1 MITTRRILLSA
12 LAATPFA
19 VPARG
24 FAQGGT
30 ASDPRLGERSSGSPD
45 AKVVVEEWFSL
56 TCSHCAHFAN
66 TVYPQVKKE
75 LIDTGKCR
83 LVYKDFPL
91 DQVALTA
98 AMVAR
103 ALPPERYS
111 AFIGALFASQDRW
124 AFNRQVN
131 NTEEIWKMAALAGM
145 NRATF
150 DATVGDAKLKTAILE
165 GQQEANKKL
174 QVNST
179 PSFIIKGQ
187 MYAGALSFERFSQLV
202 AAAAS

>member
-1 MITTRRILLSA
+1 MPTTRRILLST

-19 VPARG
+19 MPSRG
-24 FAQGGT
+24 FAQGG
-30 ASDPRLGERSSGSPD
+30 AAGDPRMAERSSGNAD

-56 TCSHCAHFAN
+56 TCSHCAHFA
-66 TVYPQVKKE
+66 TAVYPQVKKE
-75 LIDTGKCR
+75 LIDTGKMR
-83 LVYKDFPL
+83 LVYRDFPL
-91 DQVALTA
+91 DQIALTA

-103 ALPPERYS
+103 ALPVDRYG
-111 AFIGALFASQDRW
+111 AFIAALFASQDRW

-131 NTEEIWKMAALAGM
+131 NVEEIWKMAALAGM
-145 NRATF
+145 SRSTF
-150 DATVGDAKLKTAILE
+150 DATVADTKFKTWILE

-187 MYAGALSFERFSQLV
+187 MYAGALTLERLTQLV
-202 AAAAS
+202 AAAS

>member
-12 LAATPFA
+12 LAATPFV

-24 FAQGGT
+24 YAQG
-30 ASDPRLGERSSGSPD
+30 ADPRLGERSVGNAD

-56 TCSHCAHFAN
+56 TCSHCAHFAM

-91 DQVALTA
+91 DQIALTA

-103 ALPPERYS
+103 ALPADRYS

-150 DATVGDAKLKTAILE
+150 DATVADTKLRTAILE
-165 GQQEANKKL
+165 AQQEANKKL

-187 MYAGALSFERFSQLV
+187 MYAGALSFERFAELV
-202 AAAAS
+202 NAAAS

>member
-19 VPARG
+19 MPARG
-24 FAQGGT
+24 FAQGT
-30 ASDPRLGERSSGSPD
+30 AADPRMTERSSGNAD

-56 TCSHCAHFAN
+56 TCSHCAHFAKE
-66 TVYPQVKKE
+66 VYPKVKAE
-75 LIDTGKCR
+75 LIDTGKVR
-83 LVYKDFPL
+83 LVYRDFPL
-91 DQVALTA
+91 DQIALTA

-103 ALPPERYS
+103 ALPAERYS
-111 AFIGALFASQDRW
+111 AFIHALFASQDRW
-124 AFNRQVN
+124 AFNRQAN
-131 NTEEIWKMAALAGM
+131 NQEEIWKMAALAGM

-150 DATVGDAKLKTAILE
+150 DATVADATFKTWILE
-165 GQQEANKKL
+165 AQQDANKKL

-202 AAAAS
+202 AEAS